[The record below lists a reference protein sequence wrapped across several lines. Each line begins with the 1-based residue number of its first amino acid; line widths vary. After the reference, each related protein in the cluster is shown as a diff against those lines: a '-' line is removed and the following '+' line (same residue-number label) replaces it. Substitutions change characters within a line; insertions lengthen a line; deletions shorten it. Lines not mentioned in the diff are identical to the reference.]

1 MAISGTNSTTLDDL
15 FVNIVAQ
22 ARFTAEEQSLMLG
35 LVTQYNIAGQA
46 GKSVQIP
53 KYPAITAT
61 ALDEGTAPSDTDV
74 STSSVTVTC
83 AEVGNSVLLTD
94 LAAMGAG
101 NPADELGTVLGNAI
115 ATKIDKDLIALF
127 SGFSGSVGTVGS
139 AISVTDLFK
148 AAATLRAAKVTGNLA
163 AVVHPYQ
170 AYELKKGLTNTFANP
185 NGGDLQNEAMRNG
198 FVGSIAGID
207 IYESSNIAVAADLGA
222 NGIVGGTGDD
232 ADTANQAVAGIF
244 APEALAIAMKT
255 EFNLETQ
262 RNATRRGTEL
272 VATAIYGVAELDDT
286 FGVKCITDGF
296 MS

>member
-46 GKSVQIP
+46 GKTVQIP
-53 KYPAITAT
+53 KYPAVTAA
-61 ALDEGTAPSDTDV
+61 ALDEGTAPADTDV

-83 AEVGNSVLLTD
+83 SEVGNSVLLTD

-115 ATKIDKDLIALF
+115 ATKIDSDLIALF
-127 SGFSGSVGTVGS
+127 SGFSGALGS
-139 AISVTDLFK
+139 AGAEITVADLFK
-148 AAATLRAAKVTGNLA
+148 AAATLRANSVTGSMA
-163 AVVHPYQ
+163 AVVHPFQ
-170 AYELKKGLTNTFANP
+170 AYALKANLTNTMVNP
-185 NGGDLQNEAMRNG
+185 NGGDLQNEAMRSG
-198 FVGSIAGID
+198 YVGTIAGID
-207 IYESSNIAVAADLGA
+207 VYESANVSVDGNDDAVAA
-222 NGIVGGTGDD
+222 V
-232 ADTANQAVAGIF
+232 F
-244 APEALAIAMKT
+244 APEALAIALKS

-272 VATAIYGVAELDDT
+272 VATAVYGVAELDDSY
-286 FGVKCITDGF
+286 GVKITADAAL
-296 MS
+296 

>member
-46 GKSVQIP
+46 GKTVQIP
-53 KYPAITAT
+53 KYPAITAA
-61 ALDEGTAPSDTDV
+61 ALDEGTAPADTDV

-83 AEVGNSVLLTD
+83 SEVGNSVLLTD

-115 ATKIDKDLIALF
+115 ATKIDSDLIALF
-127 SGFSGSVGTVGS
+127 SGFSGALGAAGAEITV
-139 AISVTDLFK
+139 ADLFK
-148 AAATLRAAKVTGNLA
+148 AAATLRANKVTGSMA
-163 AVVHPYQ
+163 AVVHPFQ
-170 AYELKKGLTNTFANP
+170 AYQLKAGLTNTFANP

-198 FVGSIAGID
+198 YVGSIAGID
-207 IYESSNIAVAADLGA
+207 VYESANVAVDGSDDAVAA
-222 NGIVGGTGDD
+222 V
-232 ADTANQAVAGIF
+232 F
-244 APEALAIAMKT
+244 APEALAIALKS

-272 VATAIYGVAELDDT
+272 VATAVYGVAELDDSY
-286 FGVKCITDGF
+286 GVKITADAAL
-296 MS
+296 

>member
-46 GKSVQIP
+46 GKTVQIP
-53 KYPAITAT
+53 KYPAITAA
-61 ALDEGTAPSDTDV
+61 ALDEGTAPADTDV

-83 AEVGNSVLLTD
+83 SEVGNSVLLTD

-115 ATKIDKDLIALF
+115 ATKIDSDLIALF
-127 SGFSGSVGTVGS
+127 SGFSGALGAAGSEITV
-139 AISVTDLFK
+139 ADLFK
-148 AAATLRAAKVTGNLA
+148 AAATLRANKVTGSMA
-163 AVVHPYQ
+163 AVVHPFQ
-170 AYELKKGLTNTFANP
+170 AYALKAGLTNTFANP

-198 FVGSIAGID
+198 YVGSIAGID
-207 IYESSNIAVAADLGA
+207 VYESANVAVDGSDDAVAA
-222 NGIVGGTGDD
+222 V
-232 ADTANQAVAGIF
+232 F
-244 APEALAIAMKT
+244 APEALAIALKS

-272 VATAIYGVAELDDT
+272 VATAVYGVAELDDSY
-286 FGVKCITDGF
+286 GVKITADAAL
-296 MS
+296 